1 MAGSLRQATS
11 MEIDR
16 ALSGLF
22 TALPPRKGRFED
34 LTDAYHIALDGCS
47 YEALKLTTVRAIRGE
62 VEGLS
67 QTFGPTPPELAKAIR
82 DTDRSLSK
90 LAELKALPDYRA
102 RNVMSLAEMQAAART
117 KMAMEGRAHL
127 RDVPRAQDMHR
138 LGKGLPVGSLYVAC
152 LGAFYGP
159 QTISPEKEFPS
170 PDEIEQIR
178 QREAIKRI
186 HAAFK
191 AEMAAMDTGS
201 HIDDVGPMDRT
212 QAEYW
217 RQIAALKDAPDVT
230 PDQFT
235 FRQQM
240 MAKVE
245 KAEQHPE
252 PEGDQSDEHDIAA
265 DAIDDM
271 NI

>member
-1 MAGSLRQATS
+1 
-11 MEIDR
+11 
-16 ALSGLF
+16 LF

-90 LAELKALPDYRA
+90 LAELKALPDYRIGE
-102 RNVMSLAEMQAAART
+102 RLNYVEMQTKALA
-117 KMAMEGRAHL
+117 KMAAEGRPHL
-127 RDVPRAQDMHR
+127 RDVPRAKDMHR
-138 LGKGLPVGSLYVAC
+138 FGKGLPVGSLYVAC

-159 QTISPEKEFPS
+159 ATIKPEKEFPS
-170 PDEIEQIR
+170 PDEIERIR
-178 QREAIKRI
+178 QREAIKRM
-186 HAAFK
+186 HTAFK
-191 AEMAAMDTGS
+191 AEIAAMETGG

-212 QAEYW
+212 QADYW

-230 PDQFT
+230 PDQFM